1 MNFQNLQQTKQ
12 YVIDSEQTANNY
24 SHEKSIK
31 FLTNS
36 IERSLYNYSDSYIL
50 VTGNI

>member
-1 MNFQNLQQTKQ
+1 MNFQNLQQKKQ
-12 YVIDSEQTANNY
+12 YVIDSEQATNNY

-36 IERSLYNYSDSYIL
+36 KERSLYNYSDSYIL